1 MATAANLPPVIAEE
15 AALGAEK
22 AEDAKGKPG
31 KSGNRGNREGRARL
45 SVPLTVLMWVIAA
58 IYALPLLWF
67 LLSSFKPGS
76 ELFSYPLSM
85 IPREWTFQGF
95 VDAWERVDFAQYFLN
110 TATVAVVT
118 TVLTVFFSAC
128 TGYALAKYNNKGTR
142 LFFVCILATTMLPT
156 EVILNPTF
164 SVIRDLGLYNS
175 LAGIIVPSVLT
186 ATGVFM
192 FRQFFLTVP
201 DDLLHSAR
209 IDGASELAI
218 FFRIMLPLSRPIL
231 FTLAIFSFQ
240 WRWND
245 YIWPLIVLNDP
256 KWYTLQV
263 ALRSIV
269 GAENIDWPVLLGASV
284 ISILPLV
291 LVFFVF
297 QKYVLNADV
306 SAGLKD

>member
-1 MATAANLPPVIAEE
+1 MATAANLPPAVAEE
-15 AALGAEK
+15 SALGAEK
-22 AEDAKGKPG
+22 VERTSRQPAKSRKG
-31 KSGNRGNREGRARL
+31 GNREGRAKA

-76 ELFSYPLSM
+76 ELFSFPLSM

-110 TATVAVVT
+110 TATVAIVT

-156 EVILNPTF
+156 EVILNPTV

-291 LVFFVF
+291 LVFSVF
-297 QKYVLNADV
+297 QKYVLNADI

>member
-1 MATAANLPPVIAEE
+1 MATAANLPPVVAEE
-15 AALGAEK
+15 AAIGAEK
-22 AEDAKGKPG
+22 AEATKGG
-31 KSGNRGNREGRARL
+31 RGNREGRARL

-85 IPREWTFQGF
+85 IPRQWTFQGF
-95 VDAWERVDFAQYFLN
+95 VDAWERVDFARYFLN
-110 TATVAVVT
+110 TATVAIVT

-142 LFFVCILATTMLPT
+142 LFFVSILATTMLPT

-291 LVFFVF
+291 LVFSVF

>member
-1 MATAANLPPVIAEE
+1 MATAANLPPVVAEE
-15 AALGAEK
+15 AAIGAEQ
-22 AEDAKGKPG
+22 AEANKGR
-31 KSGNRGNREGRARL
+31 RGNREGRARL

-85 IPREWTFQGF
+85 IPRQWTFQGF

-110 TATVAVVT
+110 TATVAIVT

-142 LFFVCILATTMLPT
+142 LFFVSILATTMLPT

-269 GAENIDWPVLLGASV
+269 GAENIDGPVLLGASV

-291 LVFFVF
+291 LVFAVF

>member
-1 MATAANLPPVIAEE
+1 MTTAANLPPAVAEPAPG
-15 AALGAEK
+15 AASV
-22 AEDAKGKPG
+22 PG
-31 KSGNRGNREGRARL
+31 RKVSRARHGGRGNRELRAKV

-58 IYALPLLWF
+58 VYAFPLLWF
-67 LLSSFKPGS
+67 VLSSFKPGS

-85 IPREWTFQGF
+85 LPREWTFQGF
-95 VDAWERVDFAQYFLN
+95 VDAWERVNFAQYFLN
-110 TATVAVVT
+110 TATVAIAT

-218 FFRIMLPLSRPIL
+218 FFRIMLPLSKPIL

-284 ISILPLV
+284 ISLLPLV

>member
-1 MATAANLPPVIAEE
+1 
-15 AALGAEK
+15 
-22 AEDAKGKPG
+22 
-31 KSGNRGNREGRARL
+31 
-45 SVPLTVLMWVIAA
+45 
-58 IYALPLLWF
+58 
-67 LLSSFKPGS
+67 
-76 ELFSYPLSM
+76 
-85 IPREWTFQGF
+85 
-95 VDAWERVDFAQYFLN
+95 
-110 TATVAVVT
+110 
-118 TVLTVFFSAC
+118 
-128 TGYALAKYNNKGTR
+128 
-142 LFFVCILATTMLPT
+142 
-156 EVILNPTF
+156 
-164 SVIRDLGLYNS
+164 
-175 LAGIIVPSVLT
+175 
-186 ATGVFM
+186 M

-209 IDGASELAI
+209 IDGAGELAI

-284 ISILPLV
+284 ISLLPLV

>member
-1 MATAANLPPVIAEE
+1 MATAANLPPVLAEE
-15 AALGAEK
+15 TAIGAEK
-22 AEDAKGKPG
+22 AESGKGR
-31 KSGNRGNREGRARL
+31 RGNREGRARL

-85 IPREWTFQGF
+85 IPRQWTFQGF

-110 TATVAVVT
+110 TATVAIVT

-128 TGYALAKYNNKGTR
+128 TGYALAKYNNRGTR
-142 LFFVCILATTMLPT
+142 LFFVSILATTMLPT

-291 LVFFVF
+291 LVFSVF

>member
-1 MATAANLPPVIAEE
+1 MATAANLPPAVAEE
-15 AALGAEK
+15 AAVGA
-22 AEDAKGKPG
+22 AKTARTQVQRN
-31 KSGNRGNREGRARL
+31 NRQGRTKVSA
-45 SVPLTVLMWVIAA
+45 PLTGLMWLIVA
-58 IYALPLLWF
+58 IYAFPLLWF
-67 LLSSFKPGS
+67 ILSSFKPGS

-95 VDAWERVDFAQYFLN
+95 MDAWERVDFAQYFLN
-110 TATVAVVT
+110 TATVAIIT

-164 SVIRDLGLYNS
+164 TVIRDLGLYNS

-218 FFRIMLPLSRPIL
+218 FFRIMLPISKPIL

>member
-1 MATAANLPPVIAEE
+1 
-15 AALGAEK
+15 
-22 AEDAKGKPG
+22 
-31 KSGNRGNREGRARL
+31 
-45 SVPLTVLMWVIAA
+45 
-58 IYALPLLWF
+58 
-67 LLSSFKPGS
+67 
-76 ELFSYPLSM
+76 
-85 IPREWTFQGF
+85 
-95 VDAWERVDFAQYFLN
+95 
-110 TATVAVVT
+110 
-118 TVLTVFFSAC
+118 
-128 TGYALAKYNNKGTR
+128 
-142 LFFVCILATTMLPT
+142 
-156 EVILNPTF
+156 
-164 SVIRDLGLYNS
+164 
-175 LAGIIVPSVLT
+175 
-186 ATGVFM
+186 VFM

-269 GAENIDWPVLLGASV
+269 GAENIDWSVLLGASV

-291 LVFFVF
+291 LVFSVF